1 MWYNSRWWTQSAE
14 QSQKGIPLLLIP
26 IICSRSATICIPLL
40 KKIMVEVGIAEYFGM
55 AEALGIIGTMFVVL
69 YFSRKQM
76 QSLSVDVQTKVLNDL
91 DEKVRKMAEIIIEKP
106 SMQKVIYKLENPSD
120 ELAFAYYIL
129 FICSNAYAMRQRK
142 VLNDDDR
149 TGWLQWMRN
158 CFKYGTIGEHWK
170 LIQTERWLNP
180 EFENF
185 LNKEVILKPG
195 SSPRNS

>member
-1 MWYNSRWWTQSAE
+1 
-14 QSQKGIPLLLIP
+14 
-26 IICSRSATICIPLL
+26 
-40 KKIMVEVGIAEYFGM
+40 MVEVGIAEYFGM

-91 DEKVRKMAEIIIEKP
+91 DEKVRKMAEIIVEKP

-129 FICSNAYAMRQRK
+129 FICSHAYAMRQRK
-142 VLNDDDR
+142 VLNDDDW

-170 LIQTERWLNP
+170 QIQSERWLNP
-180 EFENF
+180 DFENF
-185 LNKEVILKPG
+185 VNKEIILKPG
-195 SSPRNS
+195 SRPTDS

>member
-1 MWYNSRWWTQSAE
+1 
-14 QSQKGIPLLLIP
+14 
-26 IICSRSATICIPLL
+26 
-40 KKIMVEVGIAEYFGM
+40 MVEVGIAEYFGM

-91 DEKVRKMAEIIIEKP
+91 DEKVRKMAEIIVEKP

-129 FICSNAYAMRQRK
+129 FICSHAYAMRQRK
-142 VLNDDDR
+142 VLNDDDW

-158 CFKYGTIGEHWK
+158 CFKYGTIGDHWK
-170 LIQTERWLNP
+170 LIQSERWLNP
-180 EFENF
+180 DFENF
-185 LNKEVILKPG
+185 LNKEIIQKPG
-195 SSPRNS
+195 SRPRDS